1 MLCLV
6 KDEPCDFWDALNL
19 SVHSMSTIGFGSIV
33 PHSALANTAVAI
45 EFWIAVLM
53 GAAAA
58 NLIYV
63 PKSLH
68 SPSFHFIFHLI
79 LHCRGVTQ
87 QPRPGGCY
95 SLGSVLPAAEWL
107 SRT

>member
-63 PKSLH
+63 P
-68 SPSFHFIFHLI
+68 
-79 LHCRGVTQ
+79 
-87 QPRPGGCY
+87 
-95 SLGSVLPAAEWL
+95 
-107 SRT
+107 